1 MAAGHSAAP
10 VRPLP
15 RLILVDIDGKVA
27 WEGDPG
33 FKVGAPW
40 QLGDEETYLDAPLAD
55 LIEKRRIKELAVW
68 RARYRDVAVEALRA
82 GDLES
87 ALSILREAHGFDW
100 KIDATVLEAQTRLA
114 ALETAIATIEATAA
128 VLARSEAEAAL
139 DTLID
144 WAELLEVEVDKKSKV
159 LKAHL
164 RAPGVSVWRSALAKL
179 KPVKKKI
186 EAGRSIG
193 ALQSLIEKLEASPG
207 PFPKELAARLKTA
220 ADDEERARVVMEA
233 ERIPAAWLVREH
245 FGW

>member
-1 MAAGHSAAP
+1 M
-10 VRPLP
+10 
-15 RLILVDIDGKVA
+15 
-27 WEGDPG
+27 
-33 FKVGAPW
+33 
-40 QLGDEETYLDAPLAD
+40 
-55 LIEKRRIKELAVW
+55 W

-87 ALSILREAHGFDW
+87 ALPILREAHGFDW
-100 KIDATVLEAQTRLA
+100 KIDAMVLEAQTRLA

-144 WAELLEVEVDKKSKV
+144 WAELLEVEVDKKSKG
-159 LKAHL
+159 LKTHL
-164 RAPGVSVWRSALAKL
+164 RAPGVSAWRSALAKL
-179 KPVKKKI
+179 KPVKKKL

-193 ALQSLIEKLEASPG
+193 TLATLIEKLEAAAG
-207 PFPKELAARLKTA
+207 LFPKELAARLRAA